1 MHLPPIKSCY
11 FLGFCQLRLSQTI
24 TFYLPTLYNPYST
37 IQVCELLSKT
47 GGSIMAGPRDRSR
60 HRDRERQNQYPMQ
73 NIQPSH
79 RSPTADSSTVHGEDS
94 YDDRNHGHPQSSGA
108 HHLGRRMLRTCQ
120 EGLAGALRTCKERS
134 AGASRACKE
143 ALAKHRLTT
152 ILTASVVCIL
162 FISGLWAF
170 RDYRLDRSTGLAMGH
185 GQSTITVYHSSTTY
199 VTFTVHYQQF
209 HGAKP
214 VHHQAPIAVPSNPVA
229 TGEVP
234 SRDLSH
240 PHSVTST
247 SIPVSGL
254 YLIPTS
260 FPNEGWPQTQQ
271 DSHPSSR
278 SASNTEVSQTL
289 HGSPGLEN
297 LEPEAKLLLQS
308 RKIGVPRN
316 VFAGQADADTTSF
329 TRWGVEVLY
338 DLHRRSRRSI
348 PFYKGWCIRHTCSPR
363 KQLSSMCNT
372 NKTIS
377 DSFRKQEC
385 EWCWPENQRKHQE
398 IDNHCTGVSER
409 ALNAMLIICGIVLF
423 CTLVIAIIL
432 ATRMLRR
439 RRRAKADRTLQKHA
453 TTASPLQEKTNNVPS
468 HSFSPHGMSKTG
480 RYSKA
485 AKNKVNDSAIE
496 KRSPSEAVGL
506 TLWYKSVFAQSG
518 KRSRIGSGN
527 PDPGR
532 SKLQKQ
538 RTKPL
543 DQEIVIGGGNPHGSV
558 RVLPPAPPAISS
570 RVFSDIENMGQG
582 RFLSGP
588 GTNNNQ
594 YDPQMIPRRSSRPS
608 RAVSSGSEK
617 SPSEATH
624 RRDAGAGLY
633 SLQRLTERS

>member
-1 MHLPPIKSCY
+1 
-11 FLGFCQLRLSQTI
+11 
-24 TFYLPTLYNPYST
+24 
-37 IQVCELLSKT
+37 
-47 GGSIMAGPRDRSR
+47 MAGPRDRSR
-60 HRDRERQNQYPMQ
+60 HRDRARQNQYPMQ

-79 RSPTADSSTVHGEDS
+79 NSPTADSSTVHGEDS

-108 HHLGRRMLRTCQ
+108 HHLGRRILRTCK
-120 EGLAGALRTCKERS
+120 EPLAGALRTCKERY
-134 AGASRACKE
+134 AGALRACKE

-162 FISGLWAF
+162 FISTLWAF
-170 RDYRLDRSTGLAMGH
+170 REYRHDKSTGLAMGH
-185 GQSTITVYHSSTTY
+185 GQSTITVYRSSTTY
-199 VTFTVHYQQF
+199 ITFTVHYQQF
-209 HGAKP
+209 HGARP
-214 VHHQAPIAVPSNPVA
+214 VHHQAPMAVPTNTKA
-229 TGEVP
+229 TGEVT
-234 SRDLSH
+234 SRDLSR
-240 PHSVTST
+240 PHVVTST

-278 SASNTEVSQTL
+278 SASNTEGSQIL
-289 HGSPGLEN
+289 QGSPGLEN
-297 LEPEAKLLLQS
+297 LDPEAKLLLQS
-308 RKIGVPRN
+308 RKTSVPRN
-316 VFAGQADADTTSF
+316 VFAGQADAGTNSF

-348 PFYKGWCIRHTCSPR
+348 PFYKGWCIKHTCSPHR
-363 KQLSSMCNT
+363 QLSSMCNT

-409 ALNAMLIICGIVLF
+409 ALSAMLIICSIVLF

-432 ATRMLRR
+432 ATRMIRR
-439 RRRAKADRTLQKHA
+439 RRGVKADRTLQKHA
-453 TTASPLQEKTNNVPS
+453 TTASPLQEKTNSVLS
-468 HSFSPHGMSKTG
+468 HSFSPHGMLKTG
-480 RYSKA
+480 RYSKP
-485 AKNKVNDSAIE
+485 AKPKVDDNAIE

-506 TLWYKSVFAQSG
+506 TLWSKSAFARSG
-518 KRSRIGSGN
+518 NHSRIGSGN
-527 PDPGR
+527 PAPGR
-532 SKLQKQ
+532 SRLQKQ

-543 DQEIVIGGGNPHGSV
+543 DQQIVIGGGNPRGSV
-558 RVLPPAPPAISS
+558 PVLPPAPPTISS

-582 RFLSGP
+582 KLPSGP
-588 GTNNNQ
+588 GTNNSQ
-594 YDPQMIPRRSSRPS
+594 YDPQIMPRRSSRPS
-608 RAVSSGSEK
+608 RAVSSGSEQ
-617 SPSEATH
+617 SPFEATH